1 MSISTTINIVRSTYK
16 PLFPSPQEKW
26 EGHVRRFPL
35 SSSSPPL
42 VPVGMIE
49 IMIDQDNFP
58 VRARPP
64 VKDVF
69 SPLSVS

>member
-35 SSSSPPL
+35 SSQSLPL
-42 VPVGMIE
+42 VPVGMFE

-58 VRARPP
+58 VRARSSL
-64 VKDVF
+64 KDIF
-69 SPLSVS
+69 SPLSVA